1 MTYIENRKKYTR
13 PQAMIWAE
21 SDNIIDSVT
30 SVITNVVA
38 NGTAIVFT
46 GSNTASI
53 TTGNFVTI
61 SGITPSTF
69 NFNNVQVTQSNA
81 TTFTVSS
88 NVTGTYTSGGTAIK
102 YISSTSEVGST
113 SNLNTFLILS
123 DHNRSE
129 IDLGKTRIENRQ
141 RMINGRMRSFHVAD
155 KQKISVSWNMLP
167 SRRFSD
173 NPLFNTTT
181 GQSTMTGTL
190 DQHTVDGGA
199 GGADLLDWYDNHTGP
214 FWVYLAY
221 DKPSNFQTNPY
232 DHLTEY
238 IEPIEM
244 YIADFSYTVVQRGGS
259 TFDFWN
265 VSVTLEE
272 V

>member
-1 MTYIENRKKYTR
+1 MTYVDNRKKYTR

-21 SDNIIDSVT
+21 NNTIVD
-30 SVITNVVA
+30 
-38 NGTAIVFT
+38 GTDYEIGAD
-46 GSNTASI
+46 
-53 TTGNFVTI
+53 
-61 SGITPSTF
+61 
-69 NFNNVQVTQSNA
+69 
-81 TTFTVSS
+81 TVEP
-88 NVTGTYTSGGTAIK
+88 K
-102 YISSTSEVGST
+102 
-113 SNLNTFLILS
+113 TFLILS

-129 IDLGKTRIENRQ
+129 INLQVDRIENRQ

-155 KQKISVSWNMLP
+155 KQKISVSWDMLP

-173 NPLFNTTT
+173 NPLFDTTT
-181 GQSTMTGTL
+181 GQSIMTNTS

-221 DKPSNFQTNPY
+221 DKPSNFQSSPY
-232 DHLTEY
+232 DHLVEY
-238 IEPIEM
+238 VSPIEM
-244 YIADFSYTVVQRGGS
+244 YIADFSYTVIKRGNS
-259 TFDFWN
+259 TYDFWN